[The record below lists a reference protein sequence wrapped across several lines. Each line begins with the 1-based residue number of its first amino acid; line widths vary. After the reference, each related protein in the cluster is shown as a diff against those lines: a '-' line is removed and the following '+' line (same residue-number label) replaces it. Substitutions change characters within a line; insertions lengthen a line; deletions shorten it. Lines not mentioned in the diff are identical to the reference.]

1 MLCASTCYSASA
13 NLSAIRDV
21 LTKCCNIFVIDIAH
35 LVLAEAAR
43 LLLELLI
50 EGSSFRAL
58 VLRFLEVPVITCSH
72 CGAPFRAL
80 TAIGSRSPM
89 RNGLSVI

>member
-1 MLCASTCYSASA
+1 MLCTCTGDTASA
-13 NLSAIRDV
+13 DLAAIRDV
-21 LTKCCNIFVIDIAH
+21 LTKGRNIFVIDICD
-35 LVLAEAAR
+35 LVTAEAAR

-80 TAIGSRSPM
+80 TAIDSRSP
-89 RNGLSVI
+89 

>member
-1 MLCASTCYSASA
+1 MLCACASNTASA
-13 NLSAIRDV
+13 DLAAIRDV
-21 LTKCCNIFVIDIAH
+21 LAKGCDIFVIDIAD
-35 LVLAEAAR
+35 LVTTEAAR

-50 EGSSFRAL
+50 EGSSFCAL

-80 TAIGSRSPM
+80 TAIGFRSP
-89 RNGLSVI
+89 